1 MKYKEL
7 KSIVEQ
13 VINELNL
20 AQGKNRI
27 PKKNLDPV
35 GKEDGDVD
43 NDGDKDKTDKYLL
56 KKRKAI
62 SKNITPNTRK
72 VNEVYSDNHGIPA
85 GELKDLSKEDQ
96 EKLKK
101 LQDAMKK
108 AEKGDTTDLMSIIS
122 GINMTKMEGYKPE
135 EDDDVLVADPDTDI
149 EEPQRLPKRK
159 HPLMPPDESPESEPK
174 MEEEIK
180 KTVKDLMSRYK
191 SLKK

>member
-27 PKKNLDPV
+27 PKKKLDPV
-35 GKEDGDVD
+35 GKEDSDID
-43 NDGDKDKTDKYLL
+43 NDGDKDQTDNYLL

-62 SKNITPNTRK
+62 SKNTSHTKRK
-72 VNEVYSDNHGIPA
+72 VNEIYFVNHGIPPGA
-85 GELKDLSKEDQ
+85 VSDLSKEDQ

-101 LQDAMKK
+101 IQDAMKK
-108 AEKGDTTDLMSIIS
+108 AEKGDTTDLMSILTGFNI
-122 GINMTKMEGYKPE
+122 TKMEGYKPE
-135 EDDDVLVADPDTDI
+135 EEDDVITADPDIDI
-149 EEPQRLPKRK
+149 EEPERLPKRK

>member
-13 VINELNL
+13 VITELNL

-27 PKKNLDPV
+27 PKKKLDPV
-35 GKEDGDVD
+35 GKEDGDID
-43 NDGDKDKTDKYLL
+43 NDGDKDETDKYLL

-62 SKNITPNTRK
+62 SKNITPNKRK
-72 VNEVYSDNHGIPA
+72 VNEVYSDNHGIPP

-108 AEKGDTTDLMSIIS
+108 AEKGDTTDLMSILTGFNIP
-122 GINMTKMEGYKPE
+122 KMEGYKPE
-135 EDDDVLVADPDTDI
+135 EEDDVITADPDVK
-149 EEPQRLPKRK
+149 EPETAPKIKPK
-159 HPLMPPDESPESEPK
+159 HPLMPPDEAEETEPK

-191 SLKK
+191 TLKK

>member
-62 SKNITPNTRK
+62 SKNINK
-72 VNEVYSDNHGIPA
+72 
-85 GELKDLSKEDQ
+85 
-96 EKLKK
+96 
-101 LQDAMKK
+101 
-108 AEKGDTTDLMSIIS
+108 
-122 GINMTKMEGYKPE
+122 EGYNPEE
-135 EDDDVLVADPDTDI
+135 EDDVITADPDTDI
-149 EEPQRLPKRK
+149 EEPQRLPKRR
-159 HPLMPPDESPESEPK
+159 HPLMPPEEAPESEPK

-180 KTVKDLMSRYK
+180 KTIKDLMSRYK